1 MINCRPYS
9 PIAWLNDFH
18 TQAALSLHF
27 SIHHKAFH
35 SLHFYPSTD
44 FSHKTHHKLLLFQL
58 LTLQPRVT
66 LKSHNPLTK
75 FSHNSSLPFSLLAL
89 CRKHN
94 NTNQEIKFNHFPFSS
109 QEAEAW
115 GVFLHHFV
123 LSCCLLPWKT
133 VNIILIFI
141 NHLLIFFCFSWALDQ
156 GN

>member
-1 MINCRPYS
+1 MHDHSSSLLCNRELHANKSRYPFVYTLAWANNQNHQQSHQMINCRPYS

-18 TQAALSLHF
+18 TQAALSPLQYSSQ
-27 SIHHKAFH
+27 SIPFLAF
-35 SLHFYPSTD
+35 PSTD

-109 QEAEAW
+109 QEAEA
-115 GVFLHHFV
+115 
-123 LSCCLLPWKT
+123 
-133 VNIILIFI
+133 
-141 NHLLIFFCFSWALDQ
+141 
-156 GN
+156 